1 MALIDLKSD
10 LSKFRS
16 DFQTPTLENKVNA
29 SKYNIDDVPKKHGSD
44 VNQTNYKGI
53 TGTNFNYPNLLIN
66 GKRLMQ
72 PAGTKNSQPV
82 ITFPG
87 PQNFLNDKDASGFT
101 LNTFKTGQSKKD
113 TQFKSYFN
121 YTDFK
126 KAYIIPDTKSTGPTG
141 WQPGNSTL
149 ISQLGTGIPN
159 LIKSYDSLI
168 PKTYNW
174 YTPGGSKNAYHSGFH
189 NGNKYSVAA
198 NINSITERGFL
209 AATYNTNSPIDD
221 VYKKYSLR
229 DDAYNPTYMRHPL
242 IVRGIQRKGNE
253 KPQYWGFGSK
263 SGFDDGLI
271 RGGAVTVAD
280 RIIADTVRIAKWMA
294 SPKGLLWIV
303 KQIGL
308 GLTNPKVEAVGG
320 VFGRVTR
327 IHLGVTS
334 LLSVPGTALGL
345 HFTRHGIPFLNEVA
359 SYENVSKAKNNLLT
373 YSIADITGVTQLGNR
388 LIGLRKQLGLHT
400 QSGATLIQQGMPI
413 LSLSGLA
420 GPQSV
425 YGIGVTSIRRS
436 TQTISNRLG
445 DILERN
451 KINPF
456 SINTGYS
463 LNSGYKSAVIF
474 PTDSYKQFA
483 PTNSDIHEK
492 SLLQGKGAELEKVNY
507 TPGAKLNSTT
517 VDLSTAKTR
526 TNVYKS
532 APVTNINSYVT
543 LAYGK
548 IPKNKGEN
556 SFRDFRSDI
565 NNSLDSRT
573 LAEASILGTGT
584 NENYYKDNNLV
595 TKYGFGTPGAVGADR
610 TNPYDYILPGDK
622 YTGDKKERTK
632 LISVANF
639 RGDKVNAYDIGD
651 AEKKDVYVKG
661 AEDFIKFYFEDGD
674 IGKDVMVFRCTMNGF
689 SDSFSPGWNRVDIMG
704 RPDGAYLYTSF
715 ERSVSFN
722 FTVAALSR
730 AEMVPMWRK
739 LNYLASYTMPD
750 FSSSGTKP
758 GGPFMRITIGNLFQ
772 QTPGF
777 IDSLTYTIPDETT
790 WDIAEDAGTNPNA
803 KQLPL
808 AMEVQMTFKII
819 GDYRPQL
826 KGRVYSLSP
835 FGASQTAGN
844 WLTDAEPSAK
854 SKAKKDKIAKTEAD
868 KPKTK

>member
-29 SKYNIDDVPKKHGSD
+29 SKYNIDDLPSKHGND
-44 VNQTNYKGI
+44 VNQSNFKDI
-53 TGTNFNYPNLLIN
+53 SDTNFNYPNLLIN

-168 PKTYNW
+168 TKTYNW

-189 NGNKYSVAA
+189 SKNRYSDAA

-271 RGGAVTVAD
+271 RGGVVTVAD
-280 RIIADTVRIAKWMA
+280 RIVADTVRIAKFMA

-308 GLTNPKVEAVGG
+308 GLTNAKVETFPLSGP
-320 VFGRVTR
+320 FGRATR
-327 IHLGVTS
+327 IHTGVAS

-345 HFTRHGIPFLNEVA
+345 HFTRHGIPFANEFA
-359 SYENVSKAKNNLLT
+359 SYENVIKAQQLLSIGDP
-373 YSIADITGVTQLGNR
+373 YSR
-388 LIGLRKQLGLHT
+388 LITLKGEFGGPGKLASNLIKEGADTVKVIATKALGSL
-400 QSGATLIQQGMPI
+400 TLSSVLG
-413 LSLSGLA
+413 
-420 GPQSV
+420 GPGSV
-425 YGIGVTSIRRS
+425 YGIGFTQIRRVVDTKS
-436 TQTISNRLG
+436 DAVANAKLHGNFTQLYLYGKQYAEGVLTPLRKVDEAKTSLSK
-445 DILERN
+445 
-451 KINPF
+451 KIAATKY
-456 SINTGYS
+456 NT
-463 LNSGYKSAVIF
+463 
-474 PTDSYKQFA
+474 T
-483 PTNSDIHEK
+483 
-492 SLLQGKGAELEKVNY
+492 
-507 TPGAKLNSTT
+507 TPGVYVTDKTPDSKVDISRSDSKNEASLYKNETT
-517 VDLSTAKTR
+517 P
-526 TNVYKS
+526 
-532 APVTNINSYVT
+532 PVGINSYIT

-548 IPKNKGEN
+548 IPKDKKTL
-556 SFRDFRSDI
+556 RDFRSAIIEDLKVTNQSQLTAI
-565 NNSLDSRT
+565 
-573 LAEASILGTGT
+573 GTGRDKD
-584 NENYYKDNNLV
+584 YYTKNNLED
-595 TKYGFGTPGAVGADR
+595 KYGFGKLGLIDGVTRLNALGEGSFLVKGQQFNRSNR
-610 TNPYDYILPGDK
+610 TILLTD
-622 YTGDKKERTK
+622 
-632 LISVANF
+632 SF
-639 RGDKVNAYDIGD
+639 RGDRVTALDISSGASVLSKATVYPDNAQDL
-651 AEKKDVYVKG
+651 
-661 AEDFIKFYFEDGD
+661 IKFYFEDGD
-674 IGKDVMVFRCTMNGF
+674 QGRNVMPFRCTLTGF
-689 SDSFSPGWNRVDIMG
+689 SDSFSPGWDKIDIMG
-704 RPDGAYLYTSF
+704 RPDGAYLYSSF
-715 ERSVSFN
+715 ERSISFS

-730 AEMVPMWRK
+730 SEMIPMWRK

-750 FSSSGTKP
+750 FNAGAKP
-758 GGPFMRITIGNLFQ
+758 SGPFMRITIGDMFQ

-777 IDSLTYTIPDETT
+777 ITSLTYNIPDDAT
-790 WDIAEDAGTNPNA
+790 WDTASDSKDNKDA
-803 KQLPL
+803 KQLPMMIE
-808 AMEVQMTFKII
+808 ANVSFTIVA
-819 GDYRPQL
+819 DYRPQMM
-826 KGRVYSLSP
+826 GRVYSLSP
-835 FGASQTAGN
+835 GGAKANIEGQ
-844 WLTDAEPSAK
+844 WLADAE
-854 SKAKKDKIAKTEAD
+854 T
-868 KPKTK
+868 